1 MLVVVM
7 VALVAMTIRVRGN
20 GGRLWQQRRS
30 NRVGRRFII
39 GDRGCGPAQATIR
52 QHEALRSSFQHANSI
67 LPTTVGESSSFNGS
81 SRHRPTIFLHAIFL
95 PVAAWWQV
103 ERVRARPLPRRS
115 HATSFVVHRVLT
127 TVLGDELDGS
137 RAAHRWYPYIAT
149 GLRSVGEAE
158 SAVAQLRVAKILHLC
173 TLRMSI
179 VVQPLSRF
187 CFFDFGFFFLVMRD
201 SWVFVRRWLVGW
213 LVRRCGIER
222 GRREDARNDGGPRG
236 WWSKVHTS
244 TGYDRQ
250 TPKTRTHTWT
260 SIKILVYLQGEFFFL
275 LFFFCFSI
283 GRRRMIFNCFFFLI
297 SMRDIFF
304 LSKCC

>member
-1 MLVVVM
+1 MS
-7 VALVAMTIRVRGN
+7 MTIRVRGD
-20 GGRLWQQRRS
+20 GGCLWQQRRS
-30 NRVGRRFII
+30 SRVGRRFIV
-39 GDRGCGPAQATIR
+39 GDRGGGSAQATIR

-95 PVAAWWQV
+95 PVAARRQV
-103 ERVRARPLPRRS
+103 ERARARPLPRRS
-115 HATSFVVHRVLT
+115 HATPFVVHRVLS
-127 TVLGDELDGS
+127 TVLRDELDGS

-187 CFFDFGFFFLVMRD
+187 YFFLVFFFGYVRD
-201 SWVFVRRWLVGW
+201 SWVFVVGSSLIGW

-222 GRREDARNDGGPRG
+222 GG
-236 WWSKVHTS
+236 
-244 TGYDRQ
+244 
-250 TPKTRTHTWT
+250 KTR
-260 SIKILVYLQGEFFFL
+260 
-275 LFFFCFSI
+275 
-283 GRRRMIFNCFFFLI
+283 RR
-297 SMRDIFF
+297 
-304 LSKCC
+304 KK

>member
-1 MLVVVM
+1 
-7 VALVAMTIRVRGN
+7 
-20 GGRLWQQRRS
+20 
-30 NRVGRRFII
+30 
-39 GDRGCGPAQATIR
+39 
-52 QHEALRSSFQHANSI
+52 
-67 LPTTVGESSSFNGS
+67 
-81 SRHRPTIFLHAIFL
+81 
-95 PVAAWWQV
+95 
-103 ERVRARPLPRRS
+103 
-115 HATSFVVHRVLT
+115 
-127 TVLGDELDGS
+127 
-137 RAAHRWYPYIAT
+137 
-149 GLRSVGEAE
+149 
-158 SAVAQLRVAKILHLC
+158 
-173 TLRMSI
+173 MSI

-187 CFFDFGFFFLVMRD
+187 CFFDFGFFFFWLCETRGF
-201 SWVFVRRWLVGW
+201 SFVVDWLVGW
-213 LVRRCGIER
+213 FVGAASNEE